1 MKGWKNLSDL
11 QRHVADGEPV
21 VAGVG
26 KRFFVFFFAVSA
38 YSRDHT
44 IESILTGSR
53 SDSSFRFV
61 FLSLSFSFLF
71 FSFLSFRTTHAGQT
85 PASHIYL

>member
-11 QRHVADGEPV
+11 QRHVADGKPV

-26 KRFFVFFFAVSA
+26 KRFFFFFAVSA
-38 YSRDHT
+38 NSRGHT
-44 IESILTGSR
+44 IENILTGSR

-61 FLSLSFSFLF
+61 FLFPSFSFLF
-71 FSFLSFRTTHAGQT
+71 FSFLSFHTTHAGQT